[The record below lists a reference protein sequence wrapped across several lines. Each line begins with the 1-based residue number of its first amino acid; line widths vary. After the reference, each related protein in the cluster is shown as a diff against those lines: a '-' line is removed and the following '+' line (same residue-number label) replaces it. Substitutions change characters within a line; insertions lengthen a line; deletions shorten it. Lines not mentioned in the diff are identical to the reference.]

1 MVRSASRLCAVFGV
15 LTLASSEECEAGD
28 EVKLMQLNQNLTR
41 GDECRGFKE
50 CPPWPLPY
58 KMGEYPKNYPW
69 APIPEFPEGFAW
81 GLGTAAYQIEGAY
94 NEDGRGASIW
104 DTFTGANTVGM
115 PGAVCKKAPCPVNS
129 VIAVKG
135 ATGNVA
141 NNHYHMYKTDVT
153 AMKSMGLK
161 WYRFSIAWP
170 RIVPTG
176 TFADG
181 VNQAG
186 VDFYHSLLDELIA
199 AGVTP
204 IITMYHWDLPQ
215 GLMDFDFD
223 SPQKPCNG
231 GKEGWYECSMESGG
245 KPQPTGLKSNIVKEF
260 TNYAEFLL
268 KEYGSK
274 VKLWATFN
282 EAYTFTYL
290 ASGYGKAPSAQPHMD
305 MDIWPYVAGHNVILG
320 HLSVV
325 MKFRE
330 FQASGVLTPEHRIFI
345 TNNQD
350 WREPLTD
357 KKEDIAAA
365 MYEVERQLA
374 WFCDPIY
381 GVDGV
386 FDYPYSMRSTFPYM
400 PSFTDEEKELLK
412 QHRPDFFGLNHYGTG
427 YAKFEDGKNVIVNG
441 DLAQGK
447 SSWLYRAAW
456 GYRKLLN
463 WIKNRYGSDLEI
475 WGTESGWSDGF
486 ETALESKQ
494 DWGRLTY
501 YYTYIL
507 EMYNAIHEDGVN
519 MKGFMAWSL
528 MDNFEWEMGYSERFG
543 CLWVDLQFGE
553 DPNAPT
559 AASPIY
565 NAYSGKLDGVCT
577 ECDAPNVKPGAANAQ
592 KQTRHIKNSILLLTS
607 LWKNNALPSF
617 EEFFAAATAP
627 DICFGEGQTKT
638 TTCSWDAMSSL
649 NVAT

>member
-1 MVRSASRLCAVFGV
+1 
-15 LTLASSEECEAGD
+15 
-28 EVKLMQLNQNLTR
+28 MQIKQNATR
-41 GDECRGFKE
+41 GACRGFKE
-50 CPPWPLPY
+50 CPAWPEPY
-58 KMGEYPKNYPW
+58 RPGEYPEFYPW
-69 APIPEFPEGFAW
+69 QPLPEFPEGFAW

-94 NEDGRGASIW
+94 NEGGRGASIW

-115 PGAVCKKAPCPVNS
+115 KGAICQQAPCPVNK

-141 NNHYHMYKTDVT
+141 NNHYHMYKDDVKV
-153 AMKSMGLK
+153 MKSMGLK
-161 WYRFSIAWP
+161 YYRFSIAWP
-170 RIVPTG
+170 RIIPTG
-176 TFADG
+176 FFADG
-181 VNQAG
+181 VNQEG

-215 GLMDFDFD
+215 GLLHVNFTH
-223 SPQKPCNG
+223 PHTPCSSEVQ
-231 GKEGWYECSMESGG
+231 EGWYACTMGEDG
-245 KPQPTGLKSNIVKEF
+245 KPIPTGLASTVVKEF
-260 TNYAEFLL
+260 TNYAEFIL

-274 VKLWATFN
+274 VKSWATFN

-290 ASGYGKAPSAQPHMD
+290 ASGYGKAPSQQPYMD

-325 MKFRE
+325 KKFRE
-330 FQASGVLTPEHRIFI
+330 LQSSGTLSAEHKVFI

-350 WREPLTD
+350 WREPLTENP
-357 KKEDIAAA
+357 EDVAAA
-365 MYEVERQLA
+365 MYEVERQLG

-400 PSFTDEEKELLK
+400 PSFTDEEKQMLADN
-412 QHRPDFFGLNHYGTG
+412 RPDFFGLNHYGTSFV
-427 YAKFEDGKNVIVNG
+427 KFENG
-441 DLAQGK
+441 QNTILHGNLAMGK
-447 SSWLYRAAW
+447 STWLFRAAW

-463 WIKNRYGSDLEI
+463 WVKTRYGQTLEI
-475 WGTESGWSDGF
+475 WGTEAGWSDGF
-486 ETALESKQ
+486 ETGLDSKQ
-494 DWGRLTY
+494 DYGRLTY

-507 EMYNAIHEDGVN
+507 EMYNAIHQDGVN

-543 CLWVDLQFGE
+543 CLFDDLQFGE

-565 NAYSGKLDGVCT
+565 NPYSGTLDGTCE
-577 ECDAPNVKPGAANAQ
+577 ECDAPNVKPSLENAA
-592 KQTRHIKNSILLLTS
+592 KQTRHIKNSVLLLMS
-607 LWKNNALPSF
+607 LWKNNALPSYAD
-617 EEFFAAATAP
+617 FFSAALAP
-627 DICFGEGQTKT
+627 DIKFGSSGVMGD
-638 TTCSWDAMSSL
+638 SNAMSSIR
-649 NVAT
+649 VAA